1 MTYIEQDCIL
11 TLLLEFFVK
20 HYTKLHMMYMSYQNK
35 CCAVKIITKMKY
47 KHKML
52 NIGLHVFVN
61 GSKTN
66 MYEKYE
72 YDGILLGMRK
82 VHSTNLIPCVKIK
95 VNIVS
100 IMN

>member
-1 MTYIEQDCIL
+1 
-11 TLLLEFFVK
+11 
-20 HYTKLHMMYMSYQNK
+20 MYMSYQNK

-72 YDGILLGMRK
+72 YDVMKEYRFNNELSL
-82 VHSTNLIPCVKIK
+82 PKIYGE
-95 VNIVS
+95 
-100 IMN
+100 

>member
-1 MTYIEQDCIL
+1 
-11 TLLLEFFVK
+11 
-20 HYTKLHMMYMSYQNK
+20 MYMSYQNK

-52 NIGLHVFVN
+52 NISLHVFVN

-82 VHSTNLIPCVKIK
+82 VHSTNLIYRFNNELSLPKIYGK
-95 VNIVS
+95 
-100 IMN
+100 